1 MFASMINFNLY
12 FYIHIKV
19 CNIVYFINKV
29 VYRKKEKISLAIG
42 IQKNP
47 PPKTILMLYPQG
59 ETFRQNRNA
68 RAWTQRGFAV
78 IKVTEPDIA
87 KSILGTN
94 PEIEILIVDDDFG
107 PLGGCEFLREIKRS
121 GMVV

>member
-1 MFASMINFNLY
+1 
-12 FYIHIKV
+12 
-19 CNIVYFINKV
+19 
-29 VYRKKEKISLAIG
+29 
-42 IQKNP
+42 
-47 PPKTILMLYPQG
+47 MLYPK
-59 ETFRQNRNA
+59 EEKLRLDRNA
-68 RAWTQRGFAV
+68 LKWEKRGLAV
-78 IKVTEPDIA
+78 IKVTEPAIA